1 MVDTDGK
8 YTIGGKPNSNFPVS
22 ITQQNSINNNIN
34 YAVEAFI
41 DKIKQGFIILWPCQ
55 IMEMRVR
62 MKTCLL
68 QIRFFWVF
76 IFRSF
81 FK

>member
-8 YTIGGKPNSNFPVS
+8 YTIGGKPNSNFQVS
-22 ITQQNSINNNIN
+22 ITQQNSIINNNIN
-34 YAVEAFI
+34 YAVEAF
-41 DKIKQGFIILWPCQ
+41 KIKQGFLILWPCQ